1 MFCGTK
7 CGASGCIYMG
17 FCFFQYVKIFIV
29 LLHTS
34 YKVYKSTI
42 CVDILTWGNS
52 VKFDDEMR
60 RHAYDLHL
68 VEWRESV

>member
-1 MFCGTK
+1 MELNVVLQDVYTWVFV
-7 CGASGCIYMG
+7 
-17 FCFFQYVKIFIV
+17 FFQYVKIFIV

-68 VEWRESV
+68 VEW